1 MRYARAGDRDP
12 KRTPGPE
19 VEARRW
25 MGPQAGVKWGEDP
38 MRRISRPHV
47 RADSMPTMPARQPA
61 GEPLLRMVRH
71 LSGSRQRSR
80 GASGRYPNGDG
91 PLLVREAR
99 TR

>member
-1 MRYARAGDRDP
+1 MTGKGHRQVRDHLEGCGGMNLCRSNAICQGWRSRSQKDSCP
-12 KRTPGPE
+12 K

-38 MRRISRPHV
+38 TRRISRPHV

-71 LSGSRQRSR
+71 LLES
-80 GASGRYPNGDG
+80 
-91 PLLVREAR
+91 
-99 TR
+99 